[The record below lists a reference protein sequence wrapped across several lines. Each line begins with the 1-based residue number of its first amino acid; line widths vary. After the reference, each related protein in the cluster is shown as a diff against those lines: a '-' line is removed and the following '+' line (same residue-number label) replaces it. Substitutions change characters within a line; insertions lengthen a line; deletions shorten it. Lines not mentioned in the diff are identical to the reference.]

1 MVPSSMR
8 AIAIREPGP
17 PDVLHLS
24 DVERPEPGRHEVRVR
39 VAASGVNRADLL
51 ERRGRYPGTNAGAP
65 RIPGLEYSG
74 TIEMLGAE
82 VTDWTVGDRVMGL
95 VSGGG
100 YAEAV
105 VVHQRELME
114 IPQGVSLEEAAAIPE
129 AWLTA
134 WDAMVR
140 QAGLSAGESVLIHA
154 VGSGV
159 GSAASQLAAAL
170 GARVIGTSR
179 TPSKLDQARGHGVH
193 RAILGGESSWADEVM
208 AETSGRGV
216 DVIIDLVG
224 GPYLQGNLQ
233 CVAECGRI
241 VVVGV
246 PGGREAPLDL
256 RMLMRR
262 RASITGTVL
271 RARPIEAKIALAQDG
286 RRRML
291 PLFESAGL
299 RPVVYRG
306 FPPESAAEAHDVME
320 RNLNFGT
327 ISIVWTP

>member
-1 MVPSSMR
+1 
-8 AIAIREPGP
+8 
-17 PDVLHLS
+17 
-24 DVERPEPGRHEVRVR
+24 
-39 VAASGVNRADLL
+39 
-51 ERRGRYPGTNAGAP
+51 
-65 RIPGLEYSG
+65 
-74 TIEMLGAE
+74 
-82 VTDWTVGDRVMGL
+82 MGL
-95 VSGGG
+95 VGGGG

-105 VVHQRELME
+105 VVHHRELME
-114 IPQGVSLEEAAAIPE
+114 VPAGVSLEEAAGIPE

-170 GARVIGTSR
+170 GARVVGTSR
-179 TPSKLDQARGHGVH
+179 TPSKLDQARGYGVQH
-193 RAILGGESSWADEVM
+193 AILGGESNWPDEVM
-208 AETSGRGV
+208 AATSGRGV

-224 GPYLQGNLQ
+224 APYLHGNLE
-233 CVAECGRI
+233 CIAERGRI

-246 PGGREAPLDL
+246 PGGREAPIDL
-256 RMLMRR
+256 RRLMRR

-271 RARPIEAKIALAQDG
+271 RARPIEEKIALAQDG

-306 FPPESAAEAHDVME
+306 FPPESAAEAHEVME
-320 RNLNFGT
+320 QNLNFGT
-327 ISIVWTP
+327 LSIVWTP